1 MSNEIK
7 LNVSQSRGYENVDI
21 KTISSR
27 EVAEMM
33 EVKEHSKMIRKI
45 DQLISRNPET
55 TNLFIKSS
63 YKDSSGKR
71 NREYQV
77 TKEGLELLLST
88 KKLNTRSARFE
99 FKFANLLKDMFPN
112 EVILEQYPVLNYR
125 VDFLLPFA
133 SIVVEY
139 DEKHHKYQ
147 SEKDEHRMREII
159 EELSR
164 KIVEGEPLYDGDTAE
179 PTPWMKGKDVYTVI
193 RINEGEEIDGLRR
206 ILLEIENNT
215 SNNIAM
221 YLK

>member
-1 MSNEIK
+1 MSNEVK
-7 LNVSQSRGYENVDI
+7 LNFNQSKGYENVDV

-33 EVKEHSKMIRKI
+33 EVKKHSDMLAKI
-45 DQLISRNPET
+45 DNLIKRNHEVK
-55 TNLFIKSS
+55 NMFIVSG
-63 YKDSSGKR
+63 YKDLKGEMR
-71 NREYQV
+71 REYQITPDGV
-77 TKEGLELLLST
+77 KLLLDT
-88 KKLNTRSARFE
+88 KRLNTRSARFE
-99 FKFANLLKDMFPN
+99 FKFANLLKQLFPN

-147 SEKDEHRMREII
+147 LEKDEHRMREII

-164 KIVEGEPLYDGDTAE
+164 KVIEGEPLYDGDTSE

-193 RINEGEEIDGLRR
+193 RINEGEEVDGLRR
-206 ILLEIENNT
+206 ILLEIEKNT
-215 SNNIAM
+215 SNNITM

>member
-1 MSNEIK
+1 MSTEVK

-45 DQLISRNPET
+45 DNLILRNPEIE
-55 TNLFIKSS
+55 NMFISS
-63 YKDSSGKR
+63 IYKDPSGKR
-71 NREYQV
+71 NREYQITPDGV
-77 TKEGLELLLST
+77 ELLFST
-88 KKLNTRSARFE
+88 KRLNTRSARFE
-99 FKFANLLKDMFPN
+99 FKFANLLKEMFPS

-133 SIVVEY
+133 SIVIEY

-147 SEKDEHRMREII
+147 SEEDEKRMREII

-164 KIVEGEPLYDGDTAE
+164 KVVDGESIYDGDASE

-206 ILLEIENNT
+206 ILLEIEKNT
-215 SNNIAM
+215 SNNVTM
-221 YLK
+221 YLE